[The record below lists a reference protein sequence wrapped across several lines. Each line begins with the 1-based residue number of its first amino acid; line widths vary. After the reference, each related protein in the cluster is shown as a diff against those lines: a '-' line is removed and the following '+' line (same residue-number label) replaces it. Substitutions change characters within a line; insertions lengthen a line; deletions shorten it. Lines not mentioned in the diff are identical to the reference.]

1 MLRKKNEAG
10 VITLPDFSLYY
21 QYKASV
27 IQTVW
32 FWHKN
37 RNTDQ
42 RSRTGS
48 LEIKAWTFS
57 QLIYDKEGKNIKWR
71 KTVFSIS
78 GVGKSC
84 QVHVK

>member
-32 FWHKN
+32 YWHKN
-37 RNTDQ
+37 IYRPM
-42 RSRTGS
+42 SRTGS
-48 LEIKAWTFS
+48 LEIKACTFS
-57 QLIYDKEGKNIKWR
+57 QLIYDREGKNIKWR
-71 KTVFSIS
+71 KTIFSIS
-78 GVGKSC
+78 GVGKC
-84 QVHVK
+84 